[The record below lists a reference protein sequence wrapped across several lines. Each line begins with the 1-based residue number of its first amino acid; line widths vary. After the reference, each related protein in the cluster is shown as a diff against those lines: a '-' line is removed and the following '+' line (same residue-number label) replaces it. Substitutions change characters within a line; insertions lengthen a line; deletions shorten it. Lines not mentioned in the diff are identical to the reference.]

1 MKKSIATLF
10 TILVLCVL
18 FCIAAPKADATTVA
32 SGSCGDECCN
42 VTWTLD
48 DTGCLIITG
57 SGRMEDFGDGNFPDW
72 DFCGG
77 PQITK
82 VIITG
87 SVTYIGNYAFSSKSE
102 LTEVIIGNSVTSIGE
117 CAFWWCTKLE
127 TVRIPDRVEVIGD
140 SAFSYC
146 ESLNSLTLGNK
157 VHTIGDSAFNRCFGL
172 TSVTIP
178 DSVQYIGPFAFIYCT
193 ALKSVSFGDGSKEIG
208 GYAFYGCASLPSV
221 DIPGTVEIIGEHAF
235 SECTALASV
244 IIGEGVERIED
255 GAFSNCSNLC
265 FVVIPSTVTYL
276 DDWAFYSDTTDI
288 SVVYC
293 GTQEQWDA
301 IEAEEYWKEYID
313 QLVQFHCYDDTDV
326 CIYCGKANCYTG
338 TCGENCTWILDKT
351 GCLTI
356 TGSGRMENY
365 GDGKLPGWSTCNGP
379 QVTKV
384 IVTESVTHIGA
395 YAFASSH
402 ELTGV
407 TIGNSVTSIG
417 EGAFSGCTALK
428 DIELSEKTTI
438 IGISA
443 FEGCVSLVDITI
455 PQKVTHIEKNAFKG
469 CTGLTFVELP
479 AGITSVG
486 GGSFADCAN
495 LKEITFIGLAP
506 KIWTAFTGVTATVYY
521 PASEAGWTKEM
532 LQNYGGTITWV
543 PYGMVEKFDI
553 DVARMIL
560 GNALEFQFGVDMTKI
575 PDLTGVYA
583 VVEKSWADRSVT
595 KTVIPASQWG
605 VAGKYYAIVYDGL
618 AAKEMADSFNVTI
631 YNANDEAIS
640 NPKTDSVRDYVKRA
654 FDSQTVKGKTM
665 LVDML
670 NYGAAAQQNFK
681 YNIDDL
687 ANNQLTAEQKA
698 YGTKTAAP
706 TTNNLVKDINY
717 KGTRLVL
724 ESRIQMQVAFT
735 GLDRTMYAQYTYR
748 DHNDK
753 VQIVTV
759 AGSEFIEVSG
769 LYGIELNKLVY
780 ADARQIVTVQ
790 IYNSQ
795 GALVSTVQDSIES
808 YVNRSGAT
816 DPLFDALMKFT
827 DSAKAYLHQ

>member
-1 MKKSIATLF
+1 M
-10 TILVLCVL
+10 
-18 FCIAAPKADATTVA
+18 
-32 SGSCGDECCN
+32 
-42 VTWTLD
+42 
-48 DTGCLIITG
+48 
-57 SGRMEDFGDGNFPDW
+57 
-72 DFCGG
+72 
-77 PQITK
+77 
-82 VIITG
+82 
-87 SVTYIGNYAFSSKSE
+87 
-102 LTEVIIGNSVTSIGE
+102 
-117 CAFWWCTKLE
+117 
-127 TVRIPDRVEVIGD
+127 
-140 SAFSYC
+140 
-146 ESLNSLTLGNK
+146 
-157 VHTIGDSAFNRCFGL
+157 
-172 TSVTIP
+172 
-178 DSVQYIGPFAFIYCT
+178 
-193 ALKSVSFGDGSKEIG
+193 
-208 GYAFYGCASLPSV
+208 
-221 DIPGTVEIIGEHAF
+221 
-235 SECTALASV
+235 
-244 IIGEGVERIED
+244 
-255 GAFSNCSNLC
+255 
-265 FVVIPSTVTYL
+265 
-276 DDWAFYSDTTDI
+276 
-288 SVVYC
+288 
-293 GTQEQWDA
+293 
-301 IEAEEYWKEYID
+301 
-313 QLVQFHCYDDTDV
+313 
-326 CIYCGKANCYTG
+326 
-338 TCGENCTWILDKT
+338 
-351 GCLTI
+351 
-356 TGSGRMENY
+356 
-365 GDGKLPGWSTCNGP
+365 
-379 QVTKV
+379 
-384 IVTESVTHIGA
+384 
-395 YAFASSH
+395 
-402 ELTGV
+402 
-407 TIGNSVTSIG
+407 
-417 EGAFSGCTALK
+417 
-428 DIELSEKTTI
+428 
-438 IGISA
+438 
-443 FEGCVSLVDITI
+443 
-455 PQKVTHIEKNAFKG
+455 THIEKNAFKG

-486 GGSFADCAN
+486 GGSFTDCAN
-495 LKEITFIGLAP
+495 LKEITFIGPAP
-506 KIWTAFTGVTATVYY
+506 KIWTAFAGVTATAYY

-631 YNANDEAIS
+631 YNANNEAIS

-706 TTNNLVKDINY
+706 TTNNRVKDINY

-748 DHNDK
+748 DHNNK

-769 LYGIELNKLVY
+769 LYGIELSKLVY

-795 GALVSTVQDSIES
+795 GALLSTVQDSIES